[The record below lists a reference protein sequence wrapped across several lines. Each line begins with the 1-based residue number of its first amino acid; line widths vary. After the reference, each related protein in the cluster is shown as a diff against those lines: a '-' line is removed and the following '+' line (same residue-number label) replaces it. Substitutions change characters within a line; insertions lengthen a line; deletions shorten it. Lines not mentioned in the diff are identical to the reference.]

1 MEIKKLY
8 LSLLMLIGV
17 VAFGTL
23 GYHHFEDM
31 TFFEAFYQTI
41 ITITTVGFSEIKPLS
56 IEGRMM
62 TIMII
67 FMGIGSVTYS
77 FGQLVGIL
85 VEGELGKFFGR
96 KKLAKQIADLK
107 NHFIVC
113 GYGRIGKIICKEL
126 EADQIDYVVIEQ
138 EPKAVEELERNGI
151 LFVPMNATSDEALIK
166 AGIMKARGL
175 VTAVTSDADN
185 VFITLT
191 AKGLRSDIFV
201 LSRSSDENNEPKL
214 IRAGA
219 SMVVSPYLIG
229 GRRMAQVLKRPTVV
243 DFIDIATVGN
253 KLGLMIEE
261 AKLGSTS
268 NLIGKT
274 IIESNLRQNYGLIVV
289 AIKKQ
294 SGEMVFNPMPSEMLE
309 KGDVIVVI
317 GKKEEM
323 LRMQSIL

>member
-1 MEIKKLY
+1 MEVKKLY
-8 LSLLMLIGV
+8 LSMLMLLGV
-17 VAFGTL
+17 IAFGTL

-31 TFFEAFYQTI
+31 SFFEAFYQTI

-56 IEGRMM
+56 IEGRII
-62 TIMII
+62 TIFII
-67 FMGIGSVTYS
+67 FMGIGTMTYS
-77 FGQLVGIL
+77 LRQLVGIL

-96 KKLAKQIADLK
+96 KKLAKQIAGLK
-107 NHFIVC
+107 DHFIVC
-113 GYGRIGKIICKEL
+113 GFGRIGKIICKEL
-126 EADQIDYVVIEQ
+126 EADQIDFVVIEQ
-138 EPKAVEELERNGI
+138 DLSAVEELERNGM

-166 AGIMKARGL
+166 AGIMKARGI

-201 LSRSSDENNEPKL
+201 LSRSSDEKNEPKL

-219 SMVVSPYLIG
+219 SQVVSPYLIG

-261 AKLGSTS
+261 AKVGQRS

-274 IIESNLRQNYGLIVV
+274 IIESNLRQNFGVIVV

-294 SGEMVFNPMPSEMLE
+294 NGEMVFNPMPLE
-309 KGDVIVVI
+309 KLELDDVIVVI
-317 GKKEEM
+317 GKRDEM
-323 LRMQSIL
+323 LRMRSIL